1 MSPSYACAAAR
12 AWSRLATA
20 TRSTFADACAPGM
33 TFRLMSAVE
42 TIPHFT
48 ASATCVLS
56 PNGGDRR
63 RHARLRVHGQGPL
76 ERVQEDPV
84 RHVAAAARAEAA
96 RDRRTKHRGGAGGGA
111 AIRLGVR
118 DLRLARAHRRR
129 PHPPLPPPRPE
140 LARRGADH

>member
-56 PNGGDRR
+56 PNGGDRC
-63 RHARLRVHGQGPL
+63 RHARLRVHGKSPF

-84 RHVAAAARAEAA
+84 PHVAGRAGAEALRYRRAEHPG
-96 RDRRTKHRGGAGGGA
+96 RRGGGPP
-111 AIRLGVR
+111 
-118 DLRLARAHRRR
+118 LRL
-129 PHPPLPPPRPE
+129 
-140 LARRGADH
+140 